1 MTPAPIWSRLLVTFA
16 ACATL
21 SLGLRDVL
29 APGLVLNFVPGDV
42 HVQAVWASV
51 GEGWAAL
58 HAQQMAGVFWVFTSI
73 MKLVEIGRD
82 EHNMTIMRVLLG
94 LMDAG
99 LLYFVIDLFFQE
111 LQTGRGDC
119 LRPIMAL
126 QAISAST
133 MLMTTGADEPKTITE
148 KKEE

>member
-1 MTPAPIWSRLLVTFA
+1 MQYA
-16 ACATL
+16 A
-21 SLGLRDVL
+21 
-29 APGLVLNFVPGDV
+29 
-42 HVQAVWASV
+42 Q
-51 GEGWAAL
+51 
-58 HAQQMAGVFWVFTSI
+58 
-73 MKLVEIGRD
+73 
-82 EHNMTIMRVLLG
+82 VLLG

-133 MLMTTGADEPKTITE
+133 MLMTCVQMDPPPAKTGVDKDADTGASTGADEPKTITE

>member
-1 MTPAPIWSRLLVTFA
+1 MTPAPVWSRLLVTLA

-58 HAQQMAGVFWVFTSI
+58 HAQQMAGACGT
-73 MKLVEIGRD
+73 
-82 EHNMTIMRVLLG
+82 
-94 LMDAG
+94 AG
-99 LLYFVIDLFFQE
+99 VMPPAP
-111 LQTGRGDC
+111 TGGGWPRH
-119 LRPIMAL
+119 LREVAARACPLRAGCACPVRPHL
-126 QAISAST
+126 T
-133 MLMTTGADEPKTITE
+133 RPR
-148 KKEE
+148 